1 MNYKEYLEEAVR
13 DVDPQLRKI
22 FNDAL
27 KEVFSSKYLSEIA
40 NKLGDH
46 LKIVQV
52 DEKPGVVAYNIGT
65 KIYVNKNEF
74 WNYPPKQQTR
84 YLLHEFIHILQ
95 RKRGVI
101 LTKFSDIRKLSVNI
115 YKIFKQH
122 SKQPL
127 SVFLTGKNQDLGA
140 GGKWEA
146 MSYFMNNSIDWRAV
160 DEEGKSKIVSEIKNS
175 GIFNTNSTFWKRR
188 LPY

>member
-1 MNYKEYLEEAVR
+1 MNYKEYLTEAIN
-13 DVDPQLRKI
+13 DIDPKLRKI
-22 FNDAL
+22 FNDGL
-27 KEVFSSKYLSEIA
+27 KEVFSQRYLSEIA
-40 NKLGDH
+40 SKLGDH
-46 LKIVQV
+46 LIIKQV
-52 DEKPGVVAYNIGT
+52 DEKDGIVAYNIGT

-74 WNYPPKQQTR
+74 WNYNDKQQAR

-95 RKRGVI
+95 RKRGVV
-101 LTKFSDIRKLSVNI
+101 LAKFSDIRKLSIEI
-115 YKIFKQH
+115 YKIHKQH

-160 DEEGKSKIVSEIKNS
+160 SDEGKSKIVSAIKSS
-175 GIFNTNSTFWKRR
+175 GIFNTNSAFWKKR